1 MTVSP
6 PSTRSGRTRLHILEA
21 ARRLLEE
28 HGYHG
33 TGLEAVA
40 ASAGVS
46 RQSIYLHFGSKA
58 QLMLALVAHVDEEAG
73 LAELAEAAWRDRM
86 ESRRRR
92 CRQIVGRLTEEGR
105 LAPGWSQDEAAD
117 LLWATSGLRVW
128 EDLVAERGWSTE
140 RFRRRLQQVLRQ
152 ALV

>member
-73 LAELAEAAWRDRM
+73 LAELAEAVDRAP
-86 ESRRRR
+86 SA
-92 CRQIVGRLTEEGR
+92 
-105 LAPGWSQDEAAD
+105 LAALGSFVE
-117 LLWATSGLRVW
+117 
-128 EDLVAERGWSTE
+128 LVATLTPRVYRTAA
-140 RFRRRLQQVLRQ
+140 VL
-152 ALV
+152 